1 MKWKGFAK
9 VIFLSSVVICE
20 STNAGEN
27 AGLRLSNSPIN
38 LLLSQLTIN
47 SIKHDGNGFLWIGT
61 TDGLHKFDGVDIKRY
76 SSLSPHNNWIP
87 SNGIRQIEIGEKGE
101 VWIATDGAG
110 IAQLDPVTESF
121 FSLTSGL
128 STEHE
133 DVIDL
138 EDSGDGYLWF
148 RTANGRVGRLN
159 LLTRQLTSWLTSH
172 PKISDNPAQ
181 SNILSSPSGDIWFG
195 GVNGL
200 SHVRSEI
207 DSITVY
213 PTPTIEHL
221 ESKSNAVTAI
231 AMSHDNFI
239 LMGTAAGELHRF
251 DIEKFRFDSFNERC
265 LLDVGEIQ
273 AVSIFNS
280 LIWIGG
286 ELGLAAIDEECGSSE
301 FFQTQNSVLSD
312 QSVLSLLPDYETL
325 WVGTFLGLD
334 HIRHSSFEIFNERNS
349 GVDNDIQSFTTDSS
363 GRTWIGTYNGL
374 YFLTQGETKHFPI
387 VSSVPAAELR
397 DLRIM
402 SVAAKEEELWLGY
415 FNQGIQV
422 INLTNGSSRDIKL
435 GSTNNRGVTTIYHT
449 ASGAT
454 WVGTNLAGLF
464 QVSNGQVTSFYSES
478 PKDSLSLPERKV
490 LAIFESKNGNI
501 YIGTE
506 NGAYELNSSS
516 GEFTKLVLSNEKKLI
531 NTTVMSISQD
541 FLGRIWLGTKNNGI
555 YVHNSTGR
563 SGALKGIGEPA
574 YTSSLP
580 HSTVYAIEF
589 DNLGY
594 AWLSTTRGLLMLN
607 SLQQVENR
615 YTVSHGLQGDDFNFG
630 ASYKDLQGRLYFGGS
645 GGYNRFNPSQI
656 NTQTS
661 PPQIVITDL
670 VIAGEEPS
678 LPVSLQ
684 SLKKF
689 QLSHNDYFFTIT
701 FSALDFLDPSKNTYS
716 YKLEGFDTEWIDNG
730 TRNSATYTNLPAG
743 EYNFRVRG
751 ANSVGVW
758 NLDGASIE
766 VQVLPAPWLSWWAKV
781 CYALA
786 TLLAIRYAKKIYDD
800 RLIAKNVAIHAE
812 QMRHAADR
820 ANDDLQ
826 EQLEIQDA
834 LVRSVY
840 KHNMSTLDVVKNLH
854 SVRAEYLSDPVAI
867 NASKNDEN
875 RLLAL
880 SYLESC
886 VLYQDEVLYA
896 NLNKFTDMAISLV
909 LKSSDLPIEAIT
921 TINDVSSKM
930 VPDEIATPLALVIFE
945 LLDNCVSHAFQEQR
959 PANYIQISLES
970 NFNTKAQT
978 YQISLVVSDDGVG
991 FPNEIPD
998 EELESTGLVFVRSVI
1013 ERFHGEMTISDRNP
1027 GTRVGI
1033 LLPNT
1038 PELKASYGNQA

>member
-1 MKWKGFAK
+1 MKWNEFAK
-9 VIFLSSVVICE
+9 VFFLSSVLICA
-20 STNAGEN
+20 SISAGEN
-27 AGLRLSNSPIN
+27 EQLRLSNSSIN

-47 SIKHDGNGFLWIGT
+47 SIQRGVNGFLWIGT
-61 TDGLHKFDGVDIKRY
+61 ADGLYEFDGVGITKY
-76 SSLSPHNNWIP
+76 SSLTPNNNWIP
-87 SNGIRQIEIGEKGE
+87 SNGIRQIEIGDKGE

-110 IAQLDPVTESF
+110 IAELDPVTGDF

-128 STEHE
+128 PTEHE

-148 RTANGRVGRLN
+148 RTANGRIGRLN
-159 LLTRQLTSWLTSH
+159 LLTRQMTNWLASH

-181 SNILSSPSGDIWFG
+181 SNILKSRTGEIWFG
-195 GVNGL
+195 GVKGL
-200 SHVRSEI
+200 YHVRPGTR
-207 DSITVY
+207 SIELY
-213 PTPTIEHL
+213 PTPTIKHR

-231 AMSHDNFI
+231 AMTHDNFI
-239 LMGTAAGELHRF
+239 LMGTAAGNLHRF
-251 DIEKFRFDSFNERC
+251 DVEKLKFDSFSEHC
-265 LLDVGEIQ
+265 HLDLGEIQ
-273 AVSIFNS
+273 TISTFNS
-280 LIWIGG
+280 LTWIGG
-286 ELGLAAIDEECGSSE
+286 ELGLKAIDEVCGNSE
-301 FFQTQNSVLSD
+301 FFQIENSVLSD

-334 HIRHSSFEIFNERNS
+334 HIRYSSFEIFNERNS

-374 YFLTQGETKHFPI
+374 YYKGEKKHHPI
-387 VSSVPAAELR
+387 ASSLPAAELR

-415 FNQGIQV
+415 FSRGIQV
-422 INLTNGSSRDIKL
+422 INLRDGSSRDIKL
-435 GSTNNRGVTTIYHT
+435 GSSNNRGVTTIYHT
-449 ASGAT
+449 ASGTT
-454 WVGTNLAGLF
+454 WVGTVLAGLF
-464 QVSNGQVTSFYSES
+464 QVRNGQVTSLYNES
-478 PKDSLSLPERKV
+478 PKDAFSIPERKV
-490 LAIFESKNGNI
+490 LAIFESKNRSI

-506 NGAYELNSSS
+506 NGAYEFNSSS
-516 GEFTKLVLSNEKKLI
+516 GKFTKLVLSNEKNLS

-555 YVHNSTGR
+555 FVHNPTGKNDAR
-563 SGALKGIGEPA
+563 KEIDEPE

-589 DNLGY
+589 DDFGY
-594 AWLSTTRGLLMLN
+594 AWISTTRGLLKLN
-607 SLQQVENR
+607 SLQQLESK
-615 YTVSHGLQGDDFNFG
+615 YTVSHGLQGEDFNFG

-645 GGYNRFNPSQI
+645 GGYNRFKPSQI
-656 NTQTS
+656 DTQTS
-661 PPQIVITDL
+661 PPQMVITDL

-689 QLSHNDYFFTIT
+689 QLSHSDYFFTIT
-701 FSALDFLDPSKNTYS
+701 FSALDFLDPSKNQYS
-716 YKLEGFDTEWIDNG
+716 YKLEGFDSEWIDNG

-766 VQVLPAPWLSWWAKV
+766 VQVLPAPWFSWWAKL
-781 CYALA
+781 CYTLAALV
-786 TLLAIRYAKKIYDD
+786 AIRYARKIYDD
-800 RLIAKNVAIHAE
+800 RLIAKNVAVHAE

-840 KHNMSTLDVVKNLH
+840 KHNMSTLDVVKSLH
-854 SVRAEYLSDPVAI
+854 SVRAEYFDDPVTI

-875 RLLAL
+875 RLIAL

-896 NLNKFTDMAISLV
+896 NLKKFTDMTIGLV

-921 TINDVSSKM
+921 TINDVTNKM

-945 LLDNCVSHAFQEQR
+945 LLDNCVSHAFQVR
-959 PANYIQISLES
+959 GPANYIQVSLQS
-970 NFNTKAQT
+970 NFNTSSQSHE
-978 YQISLVVSDDGVG
+978 ISLVVSDDGVG
-991 FPNEIPD
+991 LPSEIPD
-998 EELESTGLVFVRSVI
+998 EELESTGLAFVRSVI
-1013 ERFHGEMTISDRNP
+1013 KKFHGEMTISDRNP
-1027 GTRVGI
+1027 GTRVEI

-1038 PELKASYGNQA
+1038 PELKASYGNQS